1 MTNEELAKVKEILRC
16 HIPSK
21 KAEEIMDEIQQKLCP
36 RMDPSRPGWY
46 PNRMGGSLVE
56 KLSHQ

>member
-1 MTNEELAKVKEILRC
+1 MTNEELNKAKEVLSCHMSKEQ
-16 HIPSK
+16 
-21 KAEEIMDEIQQKLCP
+21 AEEIMMEIKAKLQT